1 MLGDVGG
8 GAERGL
14 VPRDQH
20 AVPCRHEVG
29 LDVVGPQ
36 GDPEPVGLQRVLRP
50 VRAGAAVGD
59 DERRLAVEG
68 CEVSHGPVLL
78 GRRAGRDGRARPGP
92 PAGDARPVAAGAP
105 RLTKPARLRAR
116 DGTVTEG

>member
-8 GAERGL
+8 GTERGL
-14 VPRDQH
+14 VSRDQH
-20 AVPCRHEVG
+20 AVLRRHEVG

-68 CEVSHGPVLL
+68 RKVSHGPVLL
-78 GRRAGRDGRARPGP
+78 GHWAGPGRARGRGRRPGM
-92 PAGDARPVAAGAP
+92 PARSRPV
-105 RLTKPARLRAR
+105 RRA
-116 DGTVTEG
+116 